1 MFATECNTNAKG
13 EHSTQP
19 LGELTKY
26 KCLVPAQNRLPT
38 ALAEEV
44 EGGLNNLEIK
54 LVVFIFIMTFLH
66 MCEILECIVGFY
78 PIVFYLATLHY
89 IPL

>member
-1 MFATECNTNAKG
+1 MHIDRMCLQQNASQMLRG

-26 KCLVPAQNRLPT
+26 RCLVPAQNRLPN

-44 EGGLNNLEIK
+44 EGGLNNLDN
-54 LVVFIFIMTFLH
+54 
-66 MCEILECIVGFY
+66 
-78 PIVFYLATLHY
+78 YL
-89 IPL
+89 PF

>member
-1 MFATECNTNAKG
+1 MHIDRVFAAKCNTNAKG

-26 KCLVPAQNRLPT
+26 KSLVPTQNRLPN

-44 EGGLNNLEIK
+44 EGGLNNFRVRKTI
-54 LVVFIFIMTFLH
+54 
-66 MCEILECIVGFY
+66 
-78 PIVFYLATLHY
+78 
-89 IPL
+89 